1 MRKHNGVR
9 WMAGTAR
16 SRYWR
21 GGRLRPA
28 WPWQQWCGVVE
39 AGTAWAEESAEFP
52 QTMHFAV
59 SMANMNLSENDLPAF
74 RYGFSGFREANPT
87 VPGVHEQSIRR
98 GAGVLPRQCRLLH
111 GRRQRG
117 SGRHWATRG
126 IR

>member
-9 WMAGTAR
+9 LDGGHSALAVLARRAASACMAVATVV
-16 SRYWR
+16 
-21 GGRLRPA
+21 
-28 WPWQQWCGVVE
+28 GVVE
-39 AGTAWAEESAEFP
+39 AAPAWAEESAEFP

-87 VPGVHEQSIRR
+87 VPVYTNSQFEEAQAYFR
-98 GAGVLPRQCRLLH
+98 GMPPIAWTSTKGLRATI
-111 GRRQRG
+111 G
-117 SGRHWATRG
+117 ATRG